1 MHPIVLKIIPAVIL
15 AFWAIRVFLRK
26 DIGKPQI
33 LMSAGMAV
41 AALAIFRW
49 AEASLFVF
57 PFFFLGLREFTVRE
71 GLSKWDWLFFVP
83 SVVFS
88 AIGPGAAFDIFLCIQ
103 VLTVLVWSSA
113 EVLRYNRISAEFFD
127 ASDDSLSVPAQ
138 ILMFLTAASLVVA
151 VLMILPGEIRFHSA
165 ASLILVLFLSVILWM
180 LGMNVDKLGRKPQFP
195 EETGRIEE
203 ICRIGEACETAQAPE
218 VNEDAER
225 KMLQRVIDEK
235 MFLDPDISLVSLAET
250 LHTNRTYLSGS
261 IHSCFNR
268 NFSDFINHLRIDYAL
283 ELMRSSLPDV
293 NIKEVAMQSG
303 YNHQQSFYRNFTQIM
318 EMTPGTW
325 LSRQNKER

>member
-15 AFWAIRVFLRK
+15 AFWAIRAFLRK
-26 DIGKPQI
+26 DTGKSHI

-49 AEASLFVF
+49 EAASLFIF

-71 GLSKWDWLFFVP
+71 GITKWDWLFFVP
-83 SVVFS
+83 SVVFA
-88 AIGPGAAFDIFLCIQ
+88 AIGNAVASEVFLCIQ

-138 ILMFLTAASLVVA
+138 ILMFLTAASLVMA
-151 VLMILPGEIRFHSA
+151 VLMILPGDIRFHST

-180 LGMNVDKLGRKPQFP
+180 LGMNVFKLGNKPQFP
-195 EETGRIEE
+195 EETGRI
-203 ICRIGEACETAQAPE
+203 GEACETAQTPE
-218 VNEDAER
+218 VNADVER

-318 EMTPGTW
+318 NMTPKTW
-325 LSRQNKER
+325 MSQHK

>member
-1 MHPIVLKIIPAVIL
+1 MLPIVLKIIPAVIL

-26 DIGKPQI
+26 DTSKSQI

-41 AALAIFRW
+41 AVLAIFRW
-49 AEASLFVF
+49 AEASLFIF

-71 GLSKWDWLFFVP
+71 GITKWDWLFFVP

-88 AIGPGAAFDIFLCIQ
+88 ALGNAVASEVFLCIQ
-103 VLTVLVWSSA
+103 VLTVLVWLSVD
-113 EVLRYNRISAEFFD
+113 VLRYNRISAEFFD
-127 ASDDSLSVPAQ
+127 TSDDSLSVPVQA
-138 ILMFLTAASLVVA
+138 LMFLTAASLVMA
-151 VLMILPGEIRFHSA
+151 VLMILPGDIRFHST

-195 EETGRIEE
+195 EET
-203 ICRIGEACETAQAPE
+203 CRIGEARETVQTPE
-218 VNEDAER
+218 VNEDIER

-268 NFSDFINHLRIDYAL
+268 NFSDFINHLRIDYSL

>member
-1 MHPIVLKIIPAVIL
+1 MHPIVLKIIPALIL
-15 AFWAIRVFLRK
+15 AFWAIRVFLHK
-26 DIGKPQI
+26 DISKAQM

-41 AALAIFRW
+41 AVLAIFRW
-49 AEASLFVF
+49 DEASLFIF

-71 GLSKWDWLFFVP
+71 GLTKWDWLFFVP

-88 AIGPGAAFDIFLCIQ
+88 ALGNGVTCDIFLCIQ
-103 VLTVLVWSSA
+103 VLTVLVWSSVN
-113 EVLRYNRISAEFFD
+113 VLKYKRVSAEFYD
-127 ASDDSLSVPAQ
+127 TSDDSMTDPAQ

-151 VLMILPGEIRFHSA
+151 VLEILPGDIRFHSTT
-165 ASLILVLFLSVILWM
+165 SLILILFLSVVLWM
-180 LGMNVDKLGRKPQFP
+180 FGINVDKLGHKPQFP
-195 EETGRIEE
+195 EETCKIEE
-203 ICRIGEACETAQAPE
+203 PAETVEGNVE
-218 VNEDAER
+218 VESR
-225 KMLQRVIDEK
+225 MLQRVIDEK
-235 MFLDPDISLVSLAET
+235 LFLNPDISLVSLAET

-268 NFSDFINHLRIDYAL
+268 NFSEFINHLRIDYSL

-303 YNHQQSFYRNFTQIM
+303 YKHTQSFYRNFTQIM

-325 LSRQNKER
+325 LTRQNKER

>member
-26 DIGKPQI
+26 DTSKSQI

-41 AALAIFRW
+41 AVLAIFRW
-49 AEASLFVF
+49 AAASLFIF

-71 GLSKWDWLFFVP
+71 GITKWDWLFFVP

-88 AIGPGAAFDIFLCIQ
+88 ALGNAVASEVFLCIQ
-103 VLTVLVWSSA
+103 VLTVLVWLSVD
-113 EVLRYNRISAEFFD
+113 VLRYNRISAEFFD
-127 ASDDSLSVPAQ
+127 TSDDSLSVPVQA
-138 ILMFLTAASLVVA
+138 LMFLTAASLVMA
-151 VLMILPGEIRFHSA
+151 VLMILPGDIRFHST

-180 LGMNVDKLGRKPQFP
+180 LGMNVFKLGNKPQFP
-195 EETGRIEE
+195 EET
-203 ICRIGEACETAQAPE
+203 CRIGEACETAQTPE

-268 NFSDFINHLRIDYAL
+268 NFSDFINHLRIDYSL